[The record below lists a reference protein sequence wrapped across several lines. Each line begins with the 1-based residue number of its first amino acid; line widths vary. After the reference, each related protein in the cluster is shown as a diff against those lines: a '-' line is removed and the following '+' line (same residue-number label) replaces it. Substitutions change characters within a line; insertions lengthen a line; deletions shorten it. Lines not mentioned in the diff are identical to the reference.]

1 VIGSLYTQST
11 YSILKSTLHLDDIFK
26 HAKSEGFDFIAITDD
41 NNLHALYKILLLSKK
56 HQIQSIIGLQKTFN
70 IEGNPIDLLIYA
82 KDDLM
87 LQSLIELA
95 SMTAIHPNISLND
108 VSNLLNKLIVVVPTT
123 QHFIHQNIQNTDLI
137 LSCLT
142 TLKKY
147 VKSLYIGISNY
158 TEFEKNVIQPS
169 MMPLIKVLGFK
180 LLPTYLSTYKSL
192 DDHMT
197 YDIINKIKD
206 ANYKALDQPM
216 HLLTKNELLAQY
228 KNYPEV
234 FKNVSDLFGQVRYKY
249 LDQIQELPTYPTKDN
264 LDSKTYIKLLAQAG
278 LKKRL
283 ENSGIKVN
291 QIYIDRLNHELNVI
305 DQMGYNDYFLIVYD
319 FVRFAKTNDILV
331 GPGRGS
337 AAGSLVAYCLGIT
350 EVDPIPFDLLFE
362 RFLNIDRKSMPDIDL
377 DFPDIKRDLVIDY
390 VKQKYGQNHVV
401 TMTTFTN
408 LTTKTSMRDIAR
420 QMNLSQERINA
431 IIASHTKG
439 ILDETD
445 REAKR
450 LIEVA
455 QTIEGIPRQ
464 TGTHPAG
471 IILSKQDLTKQIPLM
486 TGPKDI
492 LQSQLE
498 ASDLEALGYLKID
511 FLGLKNLTMI
521 EDILKLENHKF
532 KLSDIPL
539 DDVKT
544 YETLSLADV
553 DGVFQL
559 ESQGMRSALRK
570 LKPTQFEDIVAILAL
585 YRPGPMQFIDTY
597 IERRHGANYPKID
610 SGIDAILKPTY
621 GIIVYQ
627 EQIMK
632 ILQTYAGYALS
643 EADIIRRAISK
654 KDHTIIDKEKKH
666 FVERAIKLGKDAK
679 IAETIYN
686 HIEKF
691 ADYGF
696 NKSHSVAY
704 AYVAYYMA
712 YLKTHY
718 YQSFSSVL
726 MSQNTSNTGYLKT
739 LIAEASS
746 KGYPVYPPDINLSK
760 IEFLPYKDGMLAPLT
775 IIKGIGLNVANKII
789 GLQPFKNYSEF
800 KEKMSSVI
808 NEKNIELLIHAGAL
822 DSFGLNHSALL
833 EQNNLSQTGF
843 ENFLDDYQR
852 PKIEELSFN
861 TLKTNEQEVLG
872 FNLKYL
878 KDIALNEL
886 FKTFKIQPMDLK
898 DQSITTIGLI
908 ENVKIIKTK
917 KGDEMAFIT
926 LNNGVILDLTM
937 FPNGYK
943 QYKDL
948 LSESYVY
955 IEATKDNNQT
965 KENKYIINKIKK
977 VKD

>member
-1 VIGSLYTQST
+1 MVGSLYTQST
-11 YSILKSTLHLDDIFK
+11 YSILKSTLHLDAIFK
-26 HAKSEGFDFIAITDD
+26 HAKTEGFDFIAITDD

-56 HQIQSIIGLQKTFN
+56 YQMKSIIGFQKTFN
-70 IEGNPIDLLIYA
+70 IDGSNIDLLIYA
-82 KDDLM
+82 KDDLA

-95 SMTAIHPNISLND
+95 SMTAINPNISLNET
-108 VSNLLNKLIVVVPTT
+108 STLLKKLIIVVPTT
-123 QHFIHQNIQNTDLI
+123 QHFIHQNIQNIDLI
-137 LSCLT
+137 LA
-142 TLKKY
+142 TLNTIKNQT
-147 VKSLYIGISNY
+147 KSLYIGISNY
-158 TEFEKNVIQPS
+158 TDFEKSVIQPTL
-169 MMPLIKVLGFK
+169 MPLIKSIGLK
-180 LLPTYLSTYKSL
+180 LLPTYLSTYVSL
-192 DDHMT
+192 DSHIT

-234 FKNVSDLFGQVRYKY
+234 FKNVSDLFGQVNYTY
-249 LDQIQELPTYPTKDN
+249 LDQVQELPTFPTKDN
-264 LDSKTYIKLLAQAG
+264 LDSKTYIKLLAHAG

-291 QIYIDRLNHELNVI
+291 HVYVERLNHELNVI

-521 EDILKLENHKF
+521 EDILKLEGHKF

-539 DDVKT
+539 DDAKT

-597 IERRHGANYPKID
+597 IDRRHGANYPKID
-610 SGIDAILKPTY
+610 TEIDAILKPTY

-666 FVERAIKLGKDAK
+666 FIERALERGKDAK

-691 ADYGF
+691 ANYGF

-739 LIAEASS
+739 LIADASA
-746 KGYPVYPPDINLSK
+746 KGYNVYPPDVNLSK
-760 IEFLPYKDGMLAPLT
+760 TEFLPHKDGMLAPLT
-775 IIKGIGLNVANKII
+775 IIKGIGITVANKII
-789 GLQPFKNYSEF
+789 GLQPFKNYSDF
-800 KEKMSSVI
+800 KEKMSSII
-808 NEKNIELLIHAGAL
+808 NEKNIELIIHAGAL
-822 DSFGLNHSALL
+822 DSFGLNHSSLL

-852 PKIEELSFN
+852 PKLEELSFN

-872 FNLKYL
+872 FNMKYL
-878 KDIALNEL
+878 KDITLNTL
-886 FKTFKIQPMDLK
+886 FKTFNIQPMNLK
-898 DQSITTIGLI
+898 DQSIITIGLI

-917 KGDEMAFIT
+917 KGDDMAFIT
-926 LNNGVILDLTM
+926 LNNGIILDLTM
-937 FPNGYK
+937 FPNQYK
-943 QYKDL
+943 VYKDL

>member
-11 YSILKSTLHLDDIFK
+11 YSILRSTLHLEDIFK
-26 HAKSEGFDFIAITDD
+26 HAKTEGFDFVAITDD
-41 NNLHALYKILLLSKK
+41 NNLHALYKTLVLSNKY
-56 HQIQSIIGLQKTFN
+56 QIKSIIGFQKTFE
-70 IEGNPIDLLIYA
+70 IEGYPVDLLIYA
-82 KDDLM
+82 KDDVM
-87 LQSLIELA
+87 LESLIELA
-95 SMTAIHPNISLND
+95 SMTSINPNISLSD
-108 VSNLLNKLIVVVPTT
+108 AADLLKKLIVVVPTT
-123 QHFIHQNIQNTDLI
+123 QHFIHQNIQNIDVISFVTHSI
-137 LSCLT
+137 KNNT
-142 TLKKY
+142 KA
-147 VKSLYIGISNY
+147 LYIGISNF
-158 TEFEKNVIQPS
+158 TAFEKDVIVPTI
-169 MMPLIKVLGFK
+169 MPLIKGIGIK
-180 LLPTYLSTYKSL
+180 PLPTYLSTYTSK
-192 DDHMT
+192 DKYMT
-197 YDIINKIKD
+197 YDILNKIKD
-206 ANYKALDQPM
+206 SNYKALDQPM
-216 HLLTKNELLAQY
+216 HMLTKGQLLAQY

-234 FKNVSDLFGQVRYKY
+234 FKNVFDLFGQVSYTY
-249 LDQIQELPTYPTKDN
+249 LDQMQELPTYPTKDN
-264 LDSKTYIKLLAQAG
+264 LDSKTYIKLLAHAG

-291 QIYIDRLNHELNVI
+291 QTYMERINHELNVI

-377 DFPDIKRDLVIDY
+377 DFPDIKRDKVIDY
-390 VKQKYGQNHVV
+390 VKNKYGQNHVV

-445 REAKR
+445 REAQS

-471 IILSKQDLTKQIPLM
+471 IVLSKQNLTRQIPLM

-521 EDILKLENHKF
+521 EDILTLEDHKF

-544 YETLSLADV
+544 YETLALADV

-597 IERRHGANYPKID
+597 IERRHGADYPKID
-610 SGIDAILKPTY
+610 RAMDAILKPTY

-654 KDHTIIDKEKKH
+654 KDRSIIDKERKQ
-666 FVERAIKLGKDAK
+666 FIERANKLGKDAT

-718 YQSFSSVL
+718 YQSFSSIL

-739 LIAEASS
+739 LIADASA
-746 KGYPVYPPDINLSK
+746 KGNQVYPPDVNLSK
-760 IEFLPYKDGMLAPLT
+760 TQFIPYKDGMLAPLT
-775 IIKGIGLNVANKII
+775 IVKGIGINVANKII
-789 GLQPFKNYSEF
+789 ELQPFKSYSEF

-822 DSFGLNHSALL
+822 DNFGLNHSSLL

-852 PKIEELSFN
+852 PKLEELSFN
-861 TLKTNEQEVLG
+861 TLKTNEQAVLG

-878 KDIALNEL
+878 KDQTLNDL

-898 DQSITTIGLI
+898 AQSIITIGLI
-908 ENVKIIKTK
+908 ENVKIIRTK

-926 LNNGVILDLTM
+926 LNNGTILDLTL
-937 FPNGYK
+937 FPNPYK
-943 QYKDL
+943 AHKDL
-948 LSESYVY
+948 LSESYIY
-955 IEATKDNNQT
+955 IEATKDSNQT